1 MSGLENSQALRW
13 LEAYRSIRHDI
24 HELSETFGPRML
36 AALFFMILEFT
47 TTITFMYE
55 EMKDEFTGFFLF
67 CLLASFGANATMIS
81 MVFFNMAF
89 PVTRCSH
96 HIGPKLSM
104 IATKRSDNPQYQ
116 QLATTFLLAP
126 VRVHVGNF
134 EVSPEHANGVTA
146 WFAAL
151 FLLVFGLT
159 MPGLE

>member
-36 AALFFMILEFT
+36 AALFLMILEFT
-47 TTITFMYE
+47 ATITFSYE